1 MKDCQ
6 DGKRSPLLT
15 YLNSHSGPA
24 HLPPASWPP
33 EKYILFRVTIWKV
46 TSFSSFVGSG
56 IFGRN
61 RGVMA
66 IGTISLNDVKSESQF
81 WNDKIIVSINII
93 AAIQFWLPD
102 KIWPSGVKMKYCQR
116 HNGPEGWVHLAKVTF
131 WGHNT
136 TSNTNLDHIS
146 SSESRLSIN

>member
-1 MKDCQ
+1 MVGFCIFFIFFSMVGIAQGSAPIQFPIKNAQRDVKDCQ

-46 TSFSSFVGSG
+46 TSFSSFVGIG

-61 RGVMA
+61 WSRGVLA

-102 KIWPSGVKMKYCQR
+102 KIWPSGVKVKNHQF
-116 HNGPEGWVHLAKVTF
+116 H
-131 WGHNT
+131 
-136 TSNTNLDHIS
+136 
-146 SSESRLSIN
+146 